1 MKVCDFDFDL
11 PEERIA
17 LRPAS
22 PKDSA
27 KLLQVSSAGELLDYS
42 VKDLPELLLRGD
54 VLVINETR
62 VLHAA
67 LNGTRKARDY
77 GGGGDVNLNINLHTL
92 VSKNEWRAFIRPA
105 KRLKV
110 DDIVYFSDD
119 FHAVVYDKLQNG
131 DIGLRFNM
139 SGIALTKAIDK
150 FGKPPIPPY
159 ISRKRPVDDSD
170 INDYQTI
177 YASENSGSVAAP
189 TAGLHFT
196 DTLFKELN
204 LRGIQ
209 IERLTL
215 HVSAG
220 TFLPVKTEDTKDH
233 HMHTEW
239 YEIPPDTAKRINSAK
254 SEGRRI
260 VAVGTTT
267 LRALESSARKG
278 IVTKLADKTN
288 IFITPGFK
296 FEIIDGLMTNFHL
309 PRSTLFMLVSA
320 LSGLKNMKF
329 AYLYAIENKYR
340 FYSYGDTS
348 LLWKSETLK

>member
-27 KLLQVSSAGELLDYS
+27 KLLQVSSAGELFDYC
-42 VKDLPELLLRGD
+42 VKDLPGLLLRGD

-170 INDYQTI
+170 VNDYQTI

-196 DTLFKELN
+196 DTLFRELN

-329 AYLYAIENKYR
+329 AYLYAIKNKYR

>member
-27 KLLQVSSAGELLDYS
+27 KLLQVSSAGELLDYC
-42 VKDLPELLLRGD
+42 VKDLPGLLLRGD

-77 GGGGDVNLNINLHTL
+77 GGGGDVNLNINLHKL

-170 INDYQTI
+170 VNDYQTI

-196 DTLFKELN
+196 DTLFRELN

-329 AYLYAIENKYR
+329 AYLYAIKNKYR

>member
-27 KLLQVSSAGELLDYS
+27 KLLQVSSKGELLDYC
-42 VKDLPELLLRGD
+42 VKDLPELLVRGD

-67 LNGTRKARDY
+67 LNGIRKAREY
-77 GGGGDVNLNINLHTL
+77 GGGGDVKLNINLHTL

-131 DIGLRFNM
+131 DIGLRFNL

-170 INDYQTI
+170 VDDYQTI

-196 DTLFKELN
+196 DTLFQELN

-278 IVTKLADKTN
+278 FVTKLADETN

-296 FEIIDGLMTNFHL
+296 FGIIDGLMTNFHL

-329 AYLYAIENKYR
+329 AYLYAIKNKYR

>member
-27 KLLQVSSAGELLDYS
+27 KLLQVSRAGELLDYC
-42 VKDLPELLLRGD
+42 VKDLPGLLLRGD

-131 DIGLRFNM
+131 DIGLRFNL

-170 INDYQTI
+170 VNDYQTI

-278 IVTKLADKTN
+278 IVTKLADQTN

-329 AYLYAIENKYR
+329 AYLYAIKNKYR

>member
-27 KLLQVSSAGELLDYS
+27 KLLQVSSKGELLDYC
-42 VKDLPELLLRGD
+42 VKDLPDLLVRGD

-67 LNGTRKARDY
+67 LNGIRKAREY

-131 DIGLRFNM
+131 
-139 SGIALTKAIDK
+139 
-150 FGKPPIPPY
+150 
-159 ISRKRPVDDSD
+159 VDDSD
-170 INDYQTI
+170 VDDYQTI
-177 YASENSGSVAAP
+177 YASGNSGSVAAP

-196 DTLFKELN
+196 DALFKELN

-278 IVTKLADKTN
+278 FVTKLADETN

-296 FEIIDGLMTNFHL
+296 FGIIDGLMTNFHL

-320 LSGLKNMKF
+320 LSGLKNMRF

>member
-27 KLLQVSSAGELLDYS
+27 KLLQVSRAGELLDYC
-42 VKDLPELLLRGD
+42 VKDLPGLLLRGD

-110 DDIVYFSDD
+110 DDIVYFTDD

-170 INDYQTI
+170 VNDYQTI

-220 TFLPVKTEDTKDH
+220 TFLPVKTEYTKDH

-329 AYLYAIENKYR
+329 AYLYAIKNKYR

-348 LLWKSETLK
+348 LLWKCETLK

>member
-1 MKVCDFDFDL
+1 MKVSDFDFDL
-11 PEERIA
+11 PEECIA

-27 KLLQVSSAGELLDYS
+27 KLLQVSSKGELLDYC
-42 VKDLPELLLRGD
+42 VKDLPNLLVRGD

-67 LNGTRKARDY
+67 LNGTRKAREY
-77 GGGGDVNLNINLHTL
+77 GGGGDVKLNINLHTL

-131 DIGLRFNM
+131 DIGLRFNL

-170 INDYQTI
+170 VDDYQTI
-177 YASENSGSVAAP
+177 YASGNSGSVAAP

-196 DTLFKELN
+196 DALFKELN

-278 IVTKLADKTN
+278 FVTKLADETN

-296 FEIIDGLMTNFHL
+296 FGIIDGLMTNFHL

-348 LLWKSETLK
+348 LLWKSEMLK

>member
-1 MKVCDFDFDL
+1 ML
-11 PEERIA
+11 PE
-17 LRPAS
+17 
-22 PKDSA
+22 
-27 KLLQVSSAGELLDYS
+27 
-42 VKDLPELLLRGD
+42 
-54 VLVINETR
+54 
-62 VLHAA
+62 
-67 LNGTRKARDY
+67 
-77 GGGGDVNLNINLHTL
+77 
-92 VSKNEWRAFIRPA
+92 
-105 KRLKV
+105 
-110 DDIVYFSDD
+110 
-119 FHAVVYDKLQNG
+119 
-131 DIGLRFNM
+131 
-139 SGIALTKAIDK
+139 
-150 FGKPPIPPY
+150 IP
-159 ISRKRPVDDSD
+159 
-170 INDYQTI
+170 
-177 YASENSGSVAAP
+177 VAAP

-196 DTLFKELN
+196 DALFKELN

-278 IVTKLADKTN
+278 FVTKLADETN

-296 FEIIDGLMTNFHL
+296 FGIIDGLMTNFHL

>member
-27 KLLQVSSAGELLDYS
+27 KLLQVSSKGELLDYC
-42 VKDLPELLLRGD
+42 VKDLPNLLVRGD

-67 LNGTRKARDY
+67 LNGTRKAREY
-77 GGGGDVNLNINLHTL
+77 GGGGDVNLNINLHAP

-105 KRLKV
+105 KRLKI

-119 FHAVVYDKLQNG
+119 FYAVVYDKLQNG
-131 DIGLRFNM
+131 DVGLRFNL
-139 SGIALTKAIDK
+139 SGITLKKAIDK

-159 ISRKRPVDDSD
+159 ISRKRPADESDVD
-170 INDYQTI
+170 DYQTI

-204 LRGIQ
+204 LKGIQ

-220 TFLPVKTEDTKDH
+220 TFLPVKTSDTKDH
-233 HMHTEW
+233 HMHTES

-260 VAVGTTT
+260 IAVGTTT

-278 IVTKLADKTN
+278 NITKLADKTN

-320 LSGLKNMKF
+320 LSGLKNMRF

-348 LLWKSETLK
+348 LLWKSGTLK

>member
-77 GGGGDVNLNINLHTL
+77 GGGGDVYLNINLHTL

-131 DIGLRFNM
+131 DIGLRFNL

-170 INDYQTI
+170 VNDYQTI

-260 VAVGTTT
+260 IAVGTTT

-320 LSGLKNMKF
+320 LSGLKNMKY

-348 LLWKSETLK
+348 LLWKSGTLK

>member
-77 GGGGDVNLNINLHTL
+77 GGGGDVYLNINLHTL

-170 INDYQTI
+170 VNDYQTI